1 MIIFLKFFRTEPIG
15 CVSHLCV
22 CVCVTACFLQ
32 FVFPKIQLFQ
42 WIGKGWGTIHVS
54 QKTVSQMFQL
64 FPVSAVLNIYLGCG
78 PLPVTV
84 TTRIITFSV
93 GDPYKPSFTTG
104 ILGGAH
110 PHPRYTSFRYFLLT
124 IKLMHVDGS
133 IPTI

>member
-1 MIIFLKFFRTEPIG
+1 MCESFVGLFAWR
-15 CVSHLCV
+15 
-22 CVCVTACFLQ
+22 LQ
-32 FVFPKIQLFQ
+32 FLFQRFSYFNGLGKVGERFMFPK
-42 WIGKGWGTIHVS
+42 KR
-54 QKTVSQMFQL
+54 VSQMFQL
-64 FPVSAVLNIYLGCG
+64 FPVSAVLNTYLGCG